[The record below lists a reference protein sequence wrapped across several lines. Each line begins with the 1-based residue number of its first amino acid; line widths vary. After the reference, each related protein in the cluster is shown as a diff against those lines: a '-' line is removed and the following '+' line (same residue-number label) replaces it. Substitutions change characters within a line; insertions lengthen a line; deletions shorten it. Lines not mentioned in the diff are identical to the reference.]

1 MSNKLKDVMG
11 LFFEKS
17 ESTKPFTLIRYLMII
32 LMGLNLILGIINEFN
47 FNFIKYLLIL
57 LGVGS
62 IIDAFEKLL
71 KKENK
76 SRILIDFGVAF
87 VWFTL
92 FFLY

>member
-1 MSNKLKDVMG
+1 MLNKLKDIMG

-17 ESTKPFTLIRYLMII
+17 ESTKPFILIRYLMII
-32 LMGLNLILGIINEFN
+32 LMGLIVILGIIYE

-57 LGVGS
+57 LGIGS
-62 IIDAFEKLL
+62 MIDAFERLL

-76 SRILIDFGVAF
+76 SRMLLDLGVAF

>member
-76 SRILIDFGVAF
+76 SRILFDFGVAF